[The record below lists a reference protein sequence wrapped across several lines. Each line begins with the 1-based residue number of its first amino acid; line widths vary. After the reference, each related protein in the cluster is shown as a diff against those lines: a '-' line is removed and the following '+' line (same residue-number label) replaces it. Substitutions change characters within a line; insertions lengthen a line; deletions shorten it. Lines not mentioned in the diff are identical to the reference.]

1 MKIDF
6 DAFNLNPSKAELR
19 RFGITLAAFFALVF
33 GAVIPWIIENS
44 ASAWVWYT
52 SIVLLLLS
60 LVVPK
65 SLFYVFRLWMFF
77 SSVLGFVNG
86 HVILSL
92 VFFLLIFPV
101 GLILKLFGKDP
112 LNRRFNPDDSSYRVI
127 SDSNEVERLEDPF

>member
-6 DAFNLNPSKAELR
+6 DAFNLKPSKAELR

-33 GAVIPWIIENS
+33 GAFIPWVIENS

-52 SIVLLLLS
+52 SAVLLS
-60 LVVPK
+60 LSLVAPN
-65 SLFYVFRLWMFF
+65 SLFYLFRFWMFL

-86 HVILSL
+86 HIILSL

-112 LNRRFNPDDSSYRVI
+112 LSRRLNPDVTSYRVI

>member
-6 DAFNLNPSKAELR
+6 DAFNLKPSKAELR
-19 RFGITLAAFFALVF
+19 RFGITLAAFLALVF
-33 GAVIPWIIENS
+33 GAFIPWVIENS
-44 ASAWVWYT
+44 AGAWVWYT
-52 SIVLLLLS
+52 SAVLLS
-60 LVVPK
+60 LSLVAPK
-65 SLFYVFRLWMFF
+65 SLFYLFRLWMFL

-86 HVILSL
+86 HIILSL

-112 LNRRFNPDDSSYRVI
+112 LSRRLNPDVTSYRVI